1 MDKANVFEVLLNDL
15 SKNKIECLPLELIIG
30 KLNGYGFSFPT
41 LKLIQNKFS
50 NRFQRTKITHTK
62 RQY

>member
-30 KLNGYGFSFPT
+30 KLNAYGFSLPT
-41 LKLIQNKFS
+41 LRLIQNKFS

-62 RQY
+62 VQY